1 MVFTYHN
8 LAVQVEKVR
17 DGDVD
22 DEGDEKEDQADHPQ
36 HREDHQQVRAL
47 GVQALLLHHG
57 RVALQAAED
66 QSVHFTIGVKL
77 MINTVARGKAVA
89 LVVKQPSL
97 HQQPLLT
104 FVKFEHV

>member
-22 DEGDEKEDQADHPQ
+22 DEGDEEEDQADHPQ

-47 GVQALLLHHG
+47 GVQALLFHHG
-57 RVALQAAED
+57 HVALHLLAPED
-66 QSVHFTIGVKL
+66 EGIQVTIGVKHVV
-77 MINTVARGKAVA
+77 NTITSGETIT
-89 LVVKQPSL
+89 LVVK
-97 HQQPLLT
+97 
-104 FVKFEHV
+104 